1 MGRCRRTILST
12 AVLGLFALGAGP
24 ARAATVWLC
33 GLSAEG
39 TRLVCVADA
48 DPLADRQADPL
59 ANPPPNAAADGA
71 AAATPRAVVN
81 GTAFPLDP
89 AQRYTVDLWSPPT
102 EAAFVQQLAQASLCH
117 RSPGCSV
124 LLAPSPWLADARA
137 PARPQAALAR
147 R

>member
-12 AVLGLFALGAGP
+12 AVFGLLALGAGP
-24 ARAATVWLC
+24 ARPATVWLC
-33 GLSAEG
+33 GLTAEG

-48 DPLADRQADPL
+48 DPLAEPL
-59 ANPPPNAAADGA
+59 PTAADEP

-81 GTAFPLDP
+81 GTAFPLDV

-137 PARPQAALAR
+137 PARPRATLAR